1 MIAVDVMSGD
11 KPPEAIIRGALKAV
25 QELGVSVLLVGDK
38 DLIENYL
45 KKIRFVD
52 RRKVKIEHSS
62 EIIGMHEV
70 PTVACKKKKNA
81 SVMVCTRLA
90 GQRKVHGLFSPGN
103 TGASL
108 VSALMNIGRIEGVMR
123 PGLVTYVPTLKGWS
137 ILLDAGA
144 NLECTPEYLAQFAVM
159 GEVFASKVQRKKNPS
174 VGILSVGEEKSKGN
188 DLTLKTYELLEDL
201 DFNFV
206 GNIEGYDIYDGD
218 VDVIVCDG
226 FVGNVVVKVTE
237 RVFKLTFEFVWQEI
251 GYHLLQRIGFALG
264 YPAIRKLNRK
274 IDAREYGGAILLG
287 LKGTMVVGHGASDTV
302 AAYNGVRIVDL
313 IHKTKLN
320 DLITERLI
328 HFGLQRK
335 GSVEKG

>member
-11 KPPEAIIRGALKAV
+11 NPPEAIIRGALKAV
-25 QELGVSVLLVGDK
+25 QELGVSVLLVGDSE
-38 DLIENYL
+38 LIENYL

-62 EIIGMHEV
+62 EVIGMHEV

-81 SVMVCTRLA
+81 SVMICTRLA
-90 GQRKVHGLFSPGN
+90 GQKKAHGIFSPGN

-123 PGLVTYVPTLKGWS
+123 PGLVTYVPTLKGAS

-144 NLECTPEYLAQFAVM
+144 NLECTPEYLAQFAIM
-159 GEVFASKVQRKKNPS
+159 GEVFSSKVQKKKNPS

-188 DLTLKTYELLEDL
+188 DLTLKTYEMLKDL

-206 GNIEGYDIYDGD
+206 GNMEGYDIYDGD

-226 FVGNVVVKVTE
+226 FLGNVVVKVTE

-264 YPAIRKLNRK
+264 YPAIRKLNKK

-287 LKGTMVVGHGASDTV
+287 LKGTMVVGHGNSDAV
-302 AAYNGVRIVDL
+302 ATYNGVRIADL
-313 IHKTKLN
+313 MHKTKLN
-320 DLITERLI
+320 HAITERLV

-335 GSVEKG
+335 GSADKE